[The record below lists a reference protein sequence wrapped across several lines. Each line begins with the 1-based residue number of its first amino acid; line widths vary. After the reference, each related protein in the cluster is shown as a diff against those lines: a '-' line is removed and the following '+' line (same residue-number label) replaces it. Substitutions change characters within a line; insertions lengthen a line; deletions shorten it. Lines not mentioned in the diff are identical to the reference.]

1 MRGMYLIWRIWT
13 RMWSVSMRWRER
25 SPAVCYWKMN
35 KILPAGEKRSAQ
47 RFSFCVEGV
56 AAVLSLINI

>member
-1 MRGMYLIWRIWT
+1 
-13 RMWSVSMRWRER
+13 MRWKER